1 MFFEGEV
8 GGLKENNKKKYV
20 GGGGEGGDWAET
32 KRG

>member
-20 GGGGEGGDWAET
+20 GGGEGGDWAET